1 MSDGLLALLAF
12 IPILTIFILMVGF
25 RWPATRAMPV
35 SFVIT
40 LVFSLF
46 VWGMPVNWIAASI
59 ANGLVIAINIL
70 FIVLGALAVLFTLRE
85 SGAIAVINR
94 GFTSISPDKRI
105 QAIIVAWLFGSFIEG
120 AAGFGTPAALAAPLL
135 LSLGFPALAA
145 VMVALIAN
153 TTSVSFGAVGTPTLI
168 GVGSSLNLP
177 EIQNSVAEA
186 GMTYEA
192 FIQQTGVWT
201 ALLHLIPGVFVPLI
215 MSAMLT
221 RFFGAKKSVRQGLAI
236 WPYALFAGLSFVI
249 PYVLVAR
256 FLGPEFP
263 SIIGG
268 LAGMLI
274 LIPATKAGFLV
285 PKEKWDF
292 PDRSTWKSSWMGAIR
307 VEADTKP
314 KRISLPKAWL
324 PYALIGLLLIAT
336 RVRFLPFQQWLTSV
350 SLSAENLLGTQVVTE
365 WEPLFNPGI
374 FPFMFIALVSILL
387 FRMNKKQV
395 RIAWAESLQRVR
407 GPAIALFFAVPM
419 IRLMMQSGN
428 NPGDLI
434 SMPLAMAQFIAGQ
447 TGAGWPMVSPFVG
460 ALGTFMAGSN
470 AVSNMLFSLFQYAV
484 AEQTGIS
491 RIIVVS
497 LQNMGGGIGNMIGV
511 HNIIAA
517 CATVGLVGAEGE
529 LLKKNIIPVII
540 MGLMTGVIAMAIL
553 YGADIQLF

>member
-1 MSDGLLALLAF
+1 MSDGLLAFLAF

-35 SFVIT
+35 SFIIT
-40 LVFSLF
+40 LAFSLF
-46 VWGMPVNWIAASI
+46 VWEMPVNWVAASI

-177 EIQNSVAEA
+177 EIQNSIAEA
-186 GMTYEA
+186 GMTYET
-192 FIQQTGVWT
+192 FIQQTGTWT

-387 FRMNKKQV
+387 FGMNIKQV

-428 NPGDLI
+428 NPDDLI

-540 MGLMTGVIAMAIL
+540 MGLMTGGIAMAIL

>member
-177 EIQNSVAEA
+177 EIQNSIAEA

-387 FRMNKKQV
+387 FGMNKKQV